1 MQRCRSRPLHKS
13 FEVNANMKPNLVL
26 VDDEERILRSL
37 AMLLRPHYNLFT
49 TTDAH
54 QALEQIRRGQTH
66 VIVSDQRMPL
76 MRGADLL
83 RQVRESS
90 PNTMRLL
97 LTGYSELDAVIASVN
112 EGEVFRFINKPWD
125 SHDLK
130 NTVDEAAGIALSLFA
145 TAAASAGDAPSAPA
159 KAQCAGILVID
170 DDIEVMRIVQD
181 IVGPAQPVLWAS
193 SLEQAFD
200 LLGEY
205 EIGVVISE
213 LFVKREPIAV
223 ALKMLKA
230 EHPQV
235 VSIVMTPFQ
244 DTGVLI
250 GLINQGQVYRFLP
263 KPVRRGPLGM
273 NITSAMRHHQQL
285 KHAPKLQAAYA
296 VKRTETTEDS
306 GVATRV
312 MGYLGRLRNRALVN

>member
-1 MQRCRSRPLHKS
+1 
-13 FEVNANMKPNLVL
+13 MKPNLVL

-37 AMLLRPHYNLFT
+37 AMLLRPHYNLYA

-54 QALEQIRRGQTH
+54 QALAHVQSNRTH

-90 PNTMRLL
+90 PQTMRLL

-130 NTVDEAAGIALSLFA
+130 ITVDEAASIAMGLFEN
-145 TAAASAGDAPSAPA
+145 TACVKDPISTGAEKKYPSP
-159 KAQCAGILVID
+159 GILVID
-170 DDIEVMRIVQD
+170 DDLETVNAVQD
-181 IVGPAQPVLWAS
+181 IVGPEQPVYWGS
-193 SLEQAFD
+193 SLEQAFEH
-200 LLGEY
+200 LTQQT
-205 EIGVVISE
+205 IGVVISD
-213 LFVKREPIAV
+213 LFVRREPIAI

-230 EHPQV
+230 QHPEV

-244 DTGVLI
+244 DTTALVS
-250 GLINQGQVYRFLP
+250 LINQGQVFRFLP
-263 KPVRRGPLGM
+263 KPIRRGPLGM
-273 NITSAMRHHQQL
+273 SIASALRHHLQL
-285 KHAPKLQAAYA
+285 KNAPRLRAAYA
-296 VKRTETTEDS
+296 VKHVEPSEDQS
-306 GVATRV
+306 VAKRV
-312 MGYLGRLRNRALVN
+312 MGYLGRLRTRPLSV